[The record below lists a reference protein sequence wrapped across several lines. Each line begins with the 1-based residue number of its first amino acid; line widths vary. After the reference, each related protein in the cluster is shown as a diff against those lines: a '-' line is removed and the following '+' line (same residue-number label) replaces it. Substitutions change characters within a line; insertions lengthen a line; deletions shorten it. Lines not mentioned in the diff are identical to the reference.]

1 MLRLPQYQKVMKI
14 EPGKYFEIAYKL
26 FRVNPDGTETLMHE
40 VSAEEPD
47 RAIFGMTMG
56 FVEALD
62 EAIEGQE
69 KGFKF
74 DFYAEPEKAFGPY
87 TEEDIY
93 TVPRENLLI
102 DGKFDEEMFAPG
114 ELIPLRTP
122 DGYVVDGLVVKLL
135 PDPVVLDLNHPLAK
149 DRVHYIGEVTE
160 VRMPTQEELQPA
172 HGCGGGCGG
181 GCCSDGGCSDGSCG
195 GGCCN

>member
-1 MLRLPQYQKVMKI
+1 MKI

-40 VSAEEPD
+40 VSAEQPD
-47 RAIFGMTMG
+47 RAIFGMTVG

-62 EAIEGQE
+62 EAILGQE

-74 DFYAEPEKAFGPY
+74 DFYAEPDKAFGPY

-93 TVPRENLLI
+93 TVPRENLLV

-114 ELIPLRTP
+114 NLIPLCTP
-122 DGYVVDGLVVKLL
+122 DGFVVDGLVVELK
-135 PDPVVLDLNHPLAK
+135 PDSVVLDLNHPLAK
-149 DRVHYIGEVTE
+149 DRVHYVGEVTE

-172 HGCGGGCGG
+172 HGCGGCGG
-181 GCCSDGGCSDGSCG
+181 GCGDSSCCSDGNC
-195 GGCCN
+195 GGCC